1 MFKYYVNLS
10 RLDMSI
16 IIYALE
22 TLKLNSII
30 DIDNKQDRALVVLI
44 EFLKDMQ
51 DGQDPKTNFTLRTDP
66 RACAKAFDI
75 LLKKAN
81 S

>member
-1 MFKYYVNLS
+1 MFKYYINLS

-30 DIDNKQDRALVVLI
+30 DIDDKQDRALVVLI

-51 DGQDPKTNFTLRTDP
+51 DGQDPKAHFTLRTDP
-66 RACAKAFDI
+66 RASAKALDI
-75 LLKKAN
+75 LFRKAMN
-81 S
+81 